1 VPPVDFLTI
10 KLDGDAPPWLTANV
24 EELTGE
30 PIDTELTV
38 AAG

>member
-1 VPPVDFLTI
+1 VDFLTI
-10 KLDGDAPPWLTANV
+10 KLDGDVPPWFIAMV
-24 EELTGE
+24 DELTGE